1 MNKGYGADMGKKII
15 IFNIGNYAKDYTAA
29 ARFCDSFKNTAY
41 RRNICGELEGRVF
54 LYEPEENEKPDKI
67 FSQTSKGLIE
77 GTLSPFDERAV
88 AEGEEVGFFLHVK
101 HEADD
106 ATIEYIY
113 LEALFHKFP
122 NMYAFLYASNPEK
135 NVRYAIW
142 AKAVDFFCGFCPE
155 TDYKKQRIYGEYLRA
170 RDQIWEIVQLEPR
183 MGERA
188 FSHAKV
194 SPVIRLDRQEDE
206 LRFWRERVKEPSRTR
221 DENDR
226 FRRIMQRCRSNFI
239 GEYKRNSQNR
249 KKYYERVYDDR
260 EFQKEISEMPM
271 LAFYL
276 FCLQMYYCKQSQVR
290 KMEYIKKVQMN
301 AWDIADGVLQLM
313 ENVRYSTRGQGFV
326 EIRIHQNQ
334 QEKRYLRENYG
345 IEDNEHEFYYEIRLL
360 DLSQE
365 NMVDNFRK
373 KVLNG
378 GNLHEMCV
386 SHFFEHKTNCHVSD
400 FWEDYNRTVENLV
413 HHYGLQIFST
423 VVSANKGY
431 FKVVSS
437 GGYEYNADTDV
448 YINKDTW
455 KSEDAGRYHLPGTEY
470 FILLPLLDQ
479 RQQVVTS
486 VESDVNYQY
495 DMEVEYK
502 VEACVW
508 NRIKFSEYKDVSDAQ
523 KRKERQINDIAQ
535 QIYCWIEEAADDAGN
550 EFVIQISL
558 QQDIKVSSEM
568 FCKSLLLSGMY
579 WIDRKDRDFY
589 CILSEC
595 AENQML
601 EIVRLFGIFYS
612 KSCLPEYIAKM
623 QIYLAGDCGE
633 LLITGSDL
641 RSLYTITSKVMLVK
655 GINRETDWI
664 LRYLLEQYG
673 GRNKGLEEKG
683 MIKLVPF
690 DTLELPERDR
700 TLFEENVRKTL
711 NADIQKHSLGC
722 KISPTHMR
730 AGSKI
735 HIGTFYEAE
744 IIFHNN
750 YYVSRFA
757 NLILKRLNFDP
768 EKRLMLVGY
777 ENYSELLL
785 YEIVIN
791 IREKIKGVQAEY
803 MIYEQR
809 TGGKFRYMGAEPSE
823 MHVEEWQFAIIIPIN
838 STLTTHNK
846 VRESLEEEISAGY
859 CGDNKQINI
868 IANYAL
874 ILIRSGDGPER
885 VGMEKRFWREISGQT
900 IKTDLIPE
908 NEPDVEFFVS
918 VNTLWYSPLT
928 CPLCFPQDYRQET
941 PLIETN
947 RTSVVPV
954 QMIGLC
960 EPDLLEQMKREQD
973 PENLCRVQK
982 LKNVLVYNH
991 VVRNGNHYMY
1001 YFCMEKYFVQERGRI
1016 IEWLKEERK
1025 KRTEVK
1031 GRVVYDIIVSPL
1043 HYSNAGFLAEVNHYL
1058 FDNAALVLNFEI
1070 EKEFRENVKTKYSNI
1085 IGLYN
1090 DLQYMEQQALIRFH
1104 FVDDTIVSGRT
1115 YQRAKNLFQS
1125 LIHTKDDKIEIE
1137 VFSDVVVLLNR
1148 LSPSSIQHII
1158 NNSGRGNV
1166 DQQRMQRFHAYV
1178 NLNISS
1184 MRNHEDA
1191 CTECKLVQN
1200 FTNLREQSSTNQQY
1214 RFWHDKIIRLSP
1226 EEIQDKREEELLLAA
1241 GREEKER
1248 AYRRMICTHLANEKI
1263 GALGHKKNIA
1273 EDVSKVMI
1281 ALMEEEREEQIEWLI
1296 SYIKVFSRPFISFL
1310 KSSREAIFQIMLDM
1324 IEYMTTGLINGKKAR
1339 GFPQIKKLCLFLL
1352 EERNHGD
1359 EKVYCVLLTL
1369 MKRLSDLG
1377 SNYIIRKDNIVRL
1390 LNTVDAFKISDKEK
1404 QKFRAYY
1411 VSIIKRM
1418 CCQSSDE
1425 SKSVFLEYLCLFGKE
1440 YGADNVKIE
1449 DFRKYDK
1456 GLLFLHDNADADFI
1470 QRVYFENVRALN
1482 DGIREL
1488 AKDYEKEKNVD
1499 KIVRA
1504 YYYGYFK
1511 ETLYFYG
1518 VFDFQ
1523 RECFTEEGR
1532 VLAESLIELY
1542 QFLGDVTEK
1551 DPEEYY
1557 KKLLKSIGKVT
1568 GAERTYLLYGAL
1580 EEKGDERQY
1589 YRIQASGKMENLR
1602 GTQQMGLDKLIAD
1615 TYVLPFEVE
1624 DDSMKLKRTMVKY
1637 QIAGGDTGNGN
1648 RQAENTI
1655 FLQMDFPADMQQAVI
1670 LFALKIVMAFHAMIV
1685 RHLKHDFSNNMIQ
1698 KWSAKEYFNK
1708 QVMLQRA
1715 TDHTDR
1721 DNLQKYYKYI
1731 LELHGSGNNLQK
1743 EEKERY
1749 RALFHM
1755 VVNSYIARMN
1765 VQILAD
1771 SNPERE
1777 PSRASFEAVYR
1788 KQLKRLLDSLHMV
1801 EEFKIL
1807 DENGRACFSQSLLE
1821 DRVRIR
1827 KTEAGESLSYRR
1839 ICVMIAELIL
1849 SAISHSGRKETA
1861 DVYIYR
1867 EEGYLVVK
1875 NRFRSA
1881 KNKAEIDKDIKD
1893 SIERKKDGISL
1904 AAIKGTVNACY
1915 GLTEEDGVQIFATV
1929 EDRKKF
1935 FYVKLPILTVWEE

>member
-1 MNKGYGADMGKKII
+1 MGKKII
-15 IFNIGNYAKDYTAA
+15 IFNIGNHAKDYTEV
-29 ARFCDSFKNTAY
+29 ARFCDSFKNTVY
-41 RRNICGELEGRVF
+41 RQNGCGELEGRIFV
-54 LYEPEENEKPDKI
+54 YAPGENDKPEKI
-67 FSQTSKGLIE
+67 FSQTSKGLME
-77 GTLSPFDERAV
+77 GTLRPYDERAV
-88 AEGEEVGFFLHVK
+88 AEGEEVEYYLHVK

-113 LEALFHKFP
+113 LEALFHKFS
-122 NMYAFLYASNPEK
+122 NMYAFLYASDPEK
-135 NVRYAIW
+135 NVRYAVW
-142 AKAVDFFCGFCPE
+142 VKAVDFFFGFCTQKE
-155 TDYKKQRIYGEYLRA
+155 YKEQRIYGEYLRG
-170 RDQIWEIVQLEPR
+170 RDQMWEILQLEPR
-183 MGERA
+183 EGERT

-194 SPVIRLDRQEDE
+194 SPVIRLDSKESE
-206 LRFWRERVKEPSRTR
+206 LQFWRKCLKEHSEKR
-221 DENDR
+221 DAENR
-226 FRRIMQRCRSNFI
+226 YCRIMQRCRSNFI
-239 GEYKRNSQNR
+239 EEYKRNSQKR
-249 KKYYERVYDDR
+249 KKYYEDIYDSSAFR
-260 EFQKEISEMPM
+260 QEISQMPM

-313 ENVRYSTRGQGFV
+313 ENVRYSTQRQGFV
-326 EIRIHQNQ
+326 DIRIHHNQ
-334 QEKRYLRENYG
+334 EKKRYLKENYG
-345 IEDNEHEFYYEIRLL
+345 IEDTEHEFYYEIRLL

-365 NMVDNFRK
+365 NMIDNFRK
-373 KVLNG
+373 KAPNDS
-378 GNLHEMCV
+378 NLKEMCV
-386 SHFFEHKTNCHVSD
+386 SHFFEHKSDCHVSD
-400 FWEDYNRTVENLV
+400 FWEDYNRNVENLV

-437 GGYEYNADTDV
+437 GSFDYDADTDV
-448 YINKDTW
+448 YVNKDSW
-455 KSEDAGRYHLPGTEY
+455 KSEDAGKYHLPGTEY

-479 RQQVVTS
+479 QRQVMTS
-486 VESDVNYQY
+486 MEPDINYQY
-495 DMEVEYK
+495 EMEAKYK

-523 KRKERQINDIAQ
+523 TRKERQINDIAE
-535 QIYCWIEEAADDAGN
+535 QIYRWIEDAADETGN
-550 EFVIQISL
+550 EFVMQISL

-568 FCKSLLLSGMY
+568 FCKSLLLCGMY
-579 WIDRKDRDFY
+579 WIERKDRDFY

-623 QIYLAGDCGE
+623 QVYLAGDCGE

-641 RSLYTITSKVMLVK
+641 HSLYTITSKIMLVK

-673 GRNKGLEEKG
+673 GRNKGVEEKG

-722 KISPTHMR
+722 RISPTHMR

-757 NLILKRLNFDP
+757 NLIIKRLNFDP
-768 EKRLMLVGY
+768 GKRLMLVGY

-791 IREKIKGVQAEY
+791 IREKMKSVQAEY
-803 MIYEQR
+803 MVYEQR
-809 TGGKFRYMGAEPSE
+809 TGGKFRYMEAEPSSI
-823 MHVEEWQFAIIIPIN
+823 HVEEWQFAIIIPIN

-846 VRESLEEEISAGY
+846 VREALEEEISAMH
-859 CGDNKQINI
+859 CGDNKQIDI

-885 VGMEKRFWREISGQT
+885 VGLEEKFWSEIKGQK
-900 IKTDLIPE
+900 IKTDLIPKS
-908 NEPDVEFFVS
+908 EPDVEFFVS
-918 VNTLWYSPLT
+918 VNTQWYSPLK
-928 CPLCFPQDYRQET
+928 CPFCFPQDFRQET

-954 QMIGLC
+954 QMIGLS
-960 EPDLLEQMKREQD
+960 EQDLLEQNEREQD
-973 PENLCRVQK
+973 AENLCRVQK
-982 LKNVLVYNH
+982 LKDVLIYNH
-991 VVRNGNHYMY
+991 VIRNGNHYMY
-1001 YFCMEKYFVQERGRI
+1001 YFCMEKYFVQERSSI

-1025 KRTEVK
+1025 KRAKVK

-1043 HYSNAGFLAEVNHYL
+1043 HYSNAGFLSEVNHYL

-1090 DLQYMEQQALIRFH
+1090 DLQYMDQQALIRFH

-1115 YQRAKNLFQS
+1115 YHRAKNLFQS

-1158 NNSGRGNV
+1158 NNSGRGSV
-1166 DQQRMQRFHAYV
+1166 GEQRMQQFHAYV

-1191 CTECKLVQN
+1191 CTECKLVQH
-1200 FTNLREQSSTNQQY
+1200 FTNLRDQSSTNQQY
-1214 RFWHDKIIRLSP
+1214 RFWNDKMIRLSP
-1226 EEIQDKREEELLLAA
+1226 EEIQDKREEELLLAV

-1248 AYRRMICTHLANEKI
+1248 AYRRMLCTHLANEKI
-1263 GALGHKKNIA
+1263 GALRHKKNIT
-1273 EDVSKVMI
+1273 EEVGKVMI
-1281 ALMEEEREEQIEWLI
+1281 ELMEEEREEQIEWLI
-1296 SYIKVFSRPFISFL
+1296 SYIKIFSRPFISFL
-1310 KSSREAIFQIMLDM
+1310 KSSREAIFQIMLGM
-1324 IEYMTTGLINGKKAR
+1324 IEYMTTGLIKGKKAR
-1339 GFPQIKKLCLFLL
+1339 GFPQIKKLCLLLL
-1352 EERNHGD
+1352 EERKHGD

-1390 LNTVDAFKISDKEK
+1390 LHTVDAFTISSQEK
-1404 QKFRAYY
+1404 QKFREFY

-1425 SKSVFLEYLCLFGKE
+1425 SKSVFLEYLCLFEEEYDEDNVQIKE
-1440 YGADNVKIE
+1440 YKQ
-1449 DFRKYDK
+1449 FDK
-1456 GLLFLHDNADADFI
+1456 GLLFLQDNADADFI
-1470 QRVYFENVRALN
+1470 QRVYFENVRVLN
-1482 DGIREL
+1482 GGIREL
-1488 AKDYEKEKNVD
+1488 AKDYEKDKNVD
-1499 KIVRA
+1499 KIVEA
-1504 YYYGYFK
+1504 YYYEYFTK
-1511 ETLYFYG
+1511 MLFFYG
-1518 VFDFQ
+1518 LFDSQ
-1523 RECFTEEGR
+1523 KGCFTEKGR

-1557 KKLLKSIGKVT
+1557 KKLLESIGKVT

-1580 EEKGDERQY
+1580 EEKGDEKQY

-1615 TYVLPFEVE
+1615 TYVLPFDVK
-1624 DDSMKLKRTMVKY
+1624 DDSMNLRRTMIKY
-1637 QIAGGDTGNGN
+1637 QIAGEVTGNGS
-1648 RQAENTI
+1648 RQTENTI
-1655 FLQMDFPADMQQAVI
+1655 FLQMDFLADMHQVEI

-1698 KWSAKEYFNK
+1698 KWSAKEFFKK

-1721 DNLQKYYKYI
+1721 DNLQKYYNYI
-1731 LELHGSGNNLQK
+1731 LNLHDSGNDLK
-1743 EEKERY
+1743 EEDREIY

-1755 VVNSYIARMN
+1755 VINSYIARMN

-1777 PSRASFEAVYR
+1777 PSRASFASVYR
-1788 KQLKRLLDSLHMV
+1788 RQLKRLLDSLHMV

-1807 DENGRACFSQSLLE
+1807 DENGQACFSQSLLE
-1821 DRVRIR
+1821 DRVRLR

-1867 EEGYLVVK
+1867 EAGFLVVK
-1875 NRFRSA
+1875 NRFRSG
-1881 KNKAEIDKDIKD
+1881 KKKAEIDQDIKD

-1904 AAIKGTVNACY
+1904 ATIKGTVNACY
-1915 GLTEEDGVQIFATV
+1915 GLTEENGVQIFAAL
-1929 EDRKKF
+1929 ENRKKY
-1935 FYVKLPILTVWEE
+1935 FYVKLPILTVWDE